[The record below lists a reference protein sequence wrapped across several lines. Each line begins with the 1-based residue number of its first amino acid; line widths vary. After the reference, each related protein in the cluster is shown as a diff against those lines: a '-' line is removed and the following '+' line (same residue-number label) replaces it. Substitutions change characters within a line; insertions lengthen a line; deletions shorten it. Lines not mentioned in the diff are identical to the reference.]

1 MRLKSLKYLKVSV
14 LILLGQVLFA
24 QNSAKVEGFLAIL
37 QRDVSDSLYIKL
49 NIDIADEFIFNNPDT
64 AAYFT
69 KKALQRAEESKNMLM
84 LAKAENYL
92 GIIEYTKGHLLTS
105 LEHYQRSQSIYKS
118 INDRS
123 GAVKAI
129 NNMANVFTTLGE
141 HEKAIKM
148 YEEAFTTNVELN
160 LIDEAASNIFN
171 IAGGYLSM
179 KKFDRVRESLAQ
191 LRNFN
196 RISKTSI
203 DPCHIEAELF
213 IQENKLDS
221 ALICLNKSYDISL
234 REGDEVFVAS
244 ILISRAQVYFKLDNL
259 FKCQSDLDEA
269 EKIILKNDY
278 NDLLLSLYQ
287 AKADMFAEK
296 NNFSEAYK
304 FAKKYEV
311 LKDSLDSI
319 NNFNRIS
326 ELNAKYESEKR
337 EAEIAKQAQVIQ
349 QKNGLFRISIIIG
362 IALISIMVVLIYN
375 FFRKKKMN
383 LLLKEQNNEIKR
395 QRHKVIS
402 SINYARRIQ
411 NSILPLKENLKEFL
425 PDSFVFFQPKDIVS
439 GDFYWYRWIDDRL
452 YIAAIDCTGHG
463 VPGAFMSLIA
473 NSKLNK
479 TINELKLREPHDILF
494 ALHHEIM
501 HILNQERDPQN
512 AQDGLD
518 ISLCVIDKQK
528 KLIRFAGANLGIY
541 IAHDQELIEMKPQP
555 FSLGGI
561 VYEKIMHARTNP
573 FQTQEYS
580 YQTGDKLFM
589 YSDGF
594 FDQLGGSEGKKF
606 NKARFKQM
614 LHQLVKKESVGVSG
628 VEVCT
633 DRLNDW
639 KSGMPQT
646 DDILIIGATL

>member
-1 MRLKSLKYLKVSV
+1 MIINFLVFLCGS
-14 LILLGQVLFA
+14 IQA
-24 QNSAKVEGFLAIL
+24 QNAAKIEGFLQIL
-37 QRDVSDSLYIKL
+37 EVGVSDSLYIKL

-69 KKALQRAEESKNMLM
+69 RRALKKAEDCKNTAMM
-84 LAKAENYL
+84 AKSENYL

-105 LEHYQRSQSIYKS
+105 LEHYQRSQALYKS
-118 INDRS
+118 IGDRS
-123 GAVKAI
+123 GAVKAT
-129 NNMANVFTTLGE
+129 NNMAVVFTNLGE

-148 YEEAFTTNVELN
+148 YEEAFATNVELN

-171 IAGGYLSM
+171 IAGGYLSL
-179 KKFDRVRESLAQ
+179 KSLDKVRESLAQ

-213 IQENKLDS
+213 MAENKLDS
-221 ALICLNKSYDISL
+221 ALMCLNKSYDISVS
-234 REGDEVFVAS
+234 EGDEVFVAS
-244 ILISRAQVYFKLDNL
+244 ILISRAQVYFKQDQIEL
-259 FKCQSDLDEA
+259 CQRDLNEA

-287 AKADMFAEK
+287 AKAEMYAEK
-296 NNFSEAYK
+296 NNFQMAYD
-304 FAKKYEV
+304 FSRKYEV
-311 LKDSLDSI
+311 LKDSLDRI
-319 NNFNRIS
+319 NNYNRIS

-337 EAEIAKQAQVIQ
+337 ESEIAKQAQVIQ
-349 QKNGLFRISIIIG
+349 QKNAMFRISIIVG
-362 IALISIMVVLIYN
+362 IALIAILVVLIYN
-375 FFRKKKMN
+375 FFRKKKLN

-411 NSILPLKENLKEFL
+411 NSILPIKEHLKQFL

-479 TINELKLREPHDILF
+479 TINELKLREPHDILY
-494 ALHHEIM
+494 ALHNEIL
-501 HILNQERDPQN
+501 HILNQDLDPQN

-518 ISLCVIDKQK
+518 ISLCVIDQQK
-528 KLIRFAGANLGIY
+528 KLIRFAGANLGVY
-541 IAHDQELIEMKPQP
+541 IAHNEELIELKPQP

-561 VYEKIMHARTNP
+561 VYEKVMNNKTNP
-573 FQTQEYS
+573 FETQEY
-580 YQTGDKLFM
+580 YYAEGDKLFM

-594 FDQLGGSEGKKF
+594 FDQLGGPEGKKF
-606 NKARFKQM
+606 NKARFKQ
-614 LHQLVKKESVGVSG
+614 LLSNLRKAEQISSQGE
-628 VEVCT
+628 EVCLKK
-633 DRLNDW
+633 LNDW
-639 KSGMPQT
+639 RSGMPQT
-646 DDILIIGATL
+646 DDVLIIGATL